1 MSDVRSWDHRAVA
14 ISEAYDQAASGRWT
28 MALGVVAM
36 LLGLGTV
43 AGAAMIGLGSS
54 TRLVALPPGLP
65 MSDPESVAIAMFACG
80 AITMLLG
87 IVSIY
92 KAQDH

>member
-14 ISEAYDQAASGRWT
+14 ISEAYDAATSGRWT
-28 MALGVVAM
+28 MALGIVAM
-36 LLGLGTV
+36 LLGLGAAV
-43 AGAAMIGLGSS
+43 VGAMIGLGSS
-54 TRLVALPPGLP
+54 SRLVTLPAGLP
-65 MSDPESVAIAMFACG
+65 TTDPETVAVAMFACG

>member
-14 ISEAYDQAASGRWT
+14 ISEAYDRATSGRWT

-36 LLGLGTV
+36 LLGLCAAVG
-43 AGAAMIGLGSS
+43 GALIGLGSS
-54 TRLVALPPGLP
+54 ARLVALPPGLP
-65 MSDPESVAIAMFACG
+65 ASDPETIAIAMFACG